1 MNKDFYIN
9 TLKWNSEIWDF
20 TNIVNEGIPKLKNS
34 DTNNVVNF
42 MGKISIS
49 SVEEFE
55 KISEKLDGIYIIEQD
70 IDFSEYT
77 VSDAVI
83 ASTFTGK
90 IEGNGH
96 TISNLTNAALFKQ
109 FNGTV
114 KDLNI
119 SNFTNKST
127 GDYVAA
133 FAKNSSNATF
143 ENIVL
148 KGRNTIGIVVAQDN
162 KNPTFDRISVKNTNI
177 TITGMFA
184 GGLVGVHYGGTIRN
198 VYVDGSIDITQIG
211 A

>member
-83 ASTFTGK
+83 ASNFTGK
-90 IEGNGH
+90 I
-96 TISNLTNAALFKQ
+96 
-109 FNGTV
+109 
-114 KDLNI
+114 
-119 SNFTNKST
+119 
-127 GDYVAA
+127 
-133 FAKNSSNATF
+133 
-143 ENIVL
+143 
-148 KGRNTIGIVVAQDN
+148 
-162 KNPTFDRISVKNTNI
+162 
-177 TITGMFA
+177 
-184 GGLVGVHYGGTIRN
+184 
-198 VYVDGSIDITQIG
+198 
-211 A
+211 